1 MSGGDRGKKKT
12 KDIFK
17 ICCKLLTQARM
28 MRAAV
33 YLEAIFTFH
42 TNICRV
48 YLQY

>member
-1 MSGGDRGKKKT
+1 MSGGDRGKKRQ
-12 KDIFK
+12 K
-17 ICCKLLTQARM
+17 IYLCKLLTQARM

-33 YLEAIFTFH
+33 YLEVIFTFH